1 MIYAWSRSLW
11 APFAECEQ
19 RDTIQDVV
27 AITPVKVYG
36 APDSGFGRENEEK
49 WLDKRCPLRVV
60 LSRLPDGPHVG
71 VGKGEKS
78 NVASSF

>member
-27 AITPVKVYG
+27 AVAPVKVYG

-49 WLDKRCPLRVV
+49 
-60 LSRLPDGPHVG
+60 
-71 VGKGEKS
+71 
-78 NVASSF
+78 